1 MKNNG
6 ESSEANDV
14 NNTIE
19 TVRAEPFE
27 KNNFVDIETHRQK
40 LVKTKSQTEV
50 KKNF

>member
-1 MKNNG
+1 MRNNG
-6 ESSEANDV
+6 ESSEDI

-27 KNNFVDIETHRQK
+27 KTNLVDIETHK